1 MLDFVENSF
10 GVVLHLNIRCLQA
23 RLDFFPLCVDCTKK
37 INVKSSDHE
46 FTDKQMEDL

>member
-10 GVVLHLNIRCLQA
+10 GVVLHLSIRFLHA
-23 RLDFFPLCVDCTKK
+23 RLDFSPLCVDCTKK
-37 INVKSSDHE
+37 IKVKSSDQE